1 VSTRS
6 TGRLR
11 PRPPRLGV
19 DLKATVN
26 LVGALTKYLSL
37 AALFP
42 VAVAIGYSE
51 RFWPY
56 LAAGAI
62 AGGGGWALERAT
74 RGKEHVGIREGFL
87 VVALTWI
94 VAAGFGALPYVFSGV
109 EPLSNPINAYFEAM
123 SGFTTTGASVVSAPE
138 ELPRSLLMWRQFTQ
152 WLGGMGIIVLGLA
165 VLPRLRV
172 GGRQLFESELPG
184 PELEPLATSIRDTAR
199 RLWVLYIAL
208 TGVLVL
214 ALSIFAWTGVDDAM
228 SVYDAVANAFT
239 TLPTGGFGS
248 RSTSVAE
255 FSAASQWVIA
265 LFMLVAGVNFALLYR
280 AFVRGDGRAMARDD
294 EFRLYLALLAVGS
307 GILLIELL
315 GEGIERGESA
325 IRHSVFQAVS
335 IMTTT
340 GFGSAD
346 FTTWTTLTAMTLV
359 GLMFVGGSAGS
370 TGGSIKVVRHLFVG
384 RMLRRELVQTVHP
397 ELVQPVRLNRVAVDE
412 RTLRAIM
419 TFVLLYVGL
428 FVVGAAGLAIESAR
442 LGQGLTPFEAIAAA
456 ATTLGNVGPGFGFAG
471 PFGSFDS
478 FSNLSKVIMI
488 GLMWLGRLE
497 IIPVIVLFSR
507 SYWRA

>member
-1 VSTRS
+1 MKPGPV
-6 TGRLR
+6 
-11 PRPPRLGV
+11 RLGV
-19 DLKATVN
+19 DVPASLN

-42 VAVAIGYSE
+42 AAVAIGYSE

-56 LAAGAI
+56 LAAGGVA
-62 AGGGGWALERAT
+62 AGGGWALERAT
-74 RGKEHVGIREGFL
+74 RGKEQVGIREGFL
-87 VVALTWI
+87 VVSLTWI
-94 VAAGFGALPYVFSGV
+94 VAAGFGALPYLFSG
-109 EPLSNPINAYFEAM
+109 EAPLNTPINAYFEAM
-123 SGFTTTGASVVSAPE
+123 SGFTTTGASMVSAPE

-214 ALSIFAWTGVDDAM
+214 TLSIFAWTGVDDAM
-228 SVYDAVANAFT
+228 SVYDAFGNAFA
-239 TLPTGGFGS
+239 TLPTGGFGT
-248 RSTSVAE
+248 RATSVAE

-265 LFMLVAGVNFALLYR
+265 LFMLLAGVNFALLYR

-294 EFRLYLALLAVGS
+294 EFRLYLGLLAVGS
-307 GILLIELL
+307 AILLIELL
-315 GEGIERGESA
+315 GSGIERSESA
-325 IRHSVFQAVS
+325 VRHSVFQTVS

-340 GFGSAD
+340 GFGSTD
-346 FTTWTTLTAMTLV
+346 FTTWTTLTAMTV
-359 GLMFVGGSAGS
+359 VALMFVGGCAGS

-397 ELVQPVRLNRVAVDE
+397 ELVQPIRLNRVAVDE
-412 RTLRAIM
+412 RTLRAIL

-428 FVVGAAGLAIESAR
+428 FVLGAAGLAIESAR
-442 LGQGLTPFEAIAAA
+442 LEQGLSPFDAIAAA

-471 PFGSFDS
+471 PYGSFEP

-488 GLMWLGRLE
+488 SLMWLGRLE
-497 IIPVIVLFSR
+497 IIPVVVLLSR
-507 SYWRA
+507 NYWRA

>member
-1 VSTRS
+1 MSA
-6 TGRLR
+6 GAWGFR
-11 PRPPRLGV
+11 PSPPRLGV
-19 DLKATVN
+19 DVPAALN
-26 LVGALTKYLSL
+26 LVGALTKYLSI

-51 RFWPY
+51 SFWPF

-62 AGGGGWALERAT
+62 AAAFGLALELVT
-74 RGKEHVGIREGFL
+74 RGKERVGIREGFL
-87 VVALTWI
+87 VVSLTWI
-94 VAAGFGALPYVFSGV
+94 VAAGFGALPYVLSGE
-109 EPLSNPINAYFEAM
+109 EPLSSPINAYFEAM
-123 SGFTTTGASVVSAPE
+123 SGFTTTGASVVAAPE

-152 WLGGMGIIVLGLA
+152 WLGGMGIIVLALA

-184 PELEPLATSIRDTAR
+184 PELEPLATSIRDTAQ
-199 RLWVLYIAL
+199 RLWLLYIAL
-208 TGVLVL
+208 TGVLVGV
-214 ALSIFAWTGVDDAM
+214 LSIFAWTGVDDAM
-228 SVYDAVANAFT
+228 SVYDAFAHAFT
-239 TLPTGGFGS
+239 TLPTGGFGT
-248 RSTSVAE
+248 RATSVAE
-255 FSAASQWVIA
+255 FGAASQWVIA
-265 LFMLVAGVNFALLYR
+265 LFMLLAGANFALLYR

-294 EFRLYLALLAVGS
+294 EFRLYLGLLALGS

-325 IRHSVFQAVS
+325 IRDSVFQAVS

-340 GFGSAD
+340 GYGSTD

-397 ELVQPVRLNRVAVDE
+397 ELVQPIRLNRVAVDE

-419 TFVLLYVGL
+419 TFVLLYIGL

-471 PFGSFDS
+471 PFGSFEP
-478 FSNLSKVIMI
+478 FSNLSKMIMI

-497 IIPVIVLFSR
+497 IIPVVVLLSR
-507 SYWRA
+507 NYWRA